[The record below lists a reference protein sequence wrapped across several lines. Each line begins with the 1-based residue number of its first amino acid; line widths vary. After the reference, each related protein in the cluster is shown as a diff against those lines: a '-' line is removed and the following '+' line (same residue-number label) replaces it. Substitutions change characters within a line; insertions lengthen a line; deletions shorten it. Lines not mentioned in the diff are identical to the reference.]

1 MIDVPRPPS
10 PETISEYRRQG
21 YWGDRTF
28 ADILEA
34 RAKATPEREAMA
46 DERRRITY
54 GALWGE
60 VKRFAEFLRRQGVGH
75 GDVVTLQLP
84 NRIEFPVVFFALELI
99 GAVANKI
106 SADFRAVEVEY
117 ILRFSESKAYVCAS
131 EFKNFNFL
139 TMIEGLRPQLPALTL
154 VVCVDDVARP
164 GVTSFAKVVSATPEI
179 AAADRV
185 RMSPLEVMRM
195 CFTSGTT
202 GNPKG
207 VLHCFN
213 TTLWAAELFNRELGV
228 TENEVM
234 LEFLPVGLNWGY
246 LNLVQSV
253 MAGCRIVLIERFN
266 AAAVLK
272 LIDQEKITYVPTPPA
287 AIVALLNAPELATH
301 GMATLRMMITGG
313 ASAAVET
320 IKAFQEALPKA
331 HLIELYGMLETGFH
345 SITRP
350 TDDPLKVNGTVG
362 RCMPSMGLRIIDDAG
377 NDVAHGEVG
386 EIAASGP
393 SVHLGYL
400 NNPDVNRDSFTADGW
415 FRSGDLGQFVDADD
429 NVRISGRKKEI
440 INRGGKKYFPREI
453 EELLYEHPKI
463 LQVAAIGVPDSRLG
477 ERNCL
482 CVVAKQGA
490 TPTLEEIVE
499 FLRGRVADYKLPEE
513 IVVMAE
519 FPMTPTGKV
528 KRPDLLQKVH
538 DQLSNKVVPASESF
552 NR

>member
-1 MIDVPRPPS
+1 MIEAPRPPS
-10 PETISEYRRQG
+10 AETIAEYRRQG
-21 YWGDRTF
+21 WWGDRTF
-28 ADILEA
+28 ADILQA
-34 RAKATPEREAMA
+34 RAEATPDREAMA

-54 GALWGE
+54 GALWSE
-60 VKRFAEFLRRQGVGH
+60 VKRFAEFLRRQGIGR

-117 ILRFSESKAYVCAS
+117 ILRFSSSKAYVCAR
-131 EFKNFNFL
+131 EFKGFDFL
-139 TMIEGLRPQLPALTL
+139 TMIESLRRGLPALSL
-154 VVCVDDVARP
+154 VVCVDDVDRP
-164 GVTSFAKVVSATPEI
+164 GVTSFAKVVGATPEI
-179 AAADRV
+179 GAQDRV

-228 TENEVM
+228 TEDDVM
-234 LEFLPVGLNWGY
+234 LGFLPVGLNWGY

-253 MAGCRIVLIERFN
+253 MAGSRIVMIERFN

-272 LIDQEKITYVPTPPA
+272 LIDAERITYVPTPPA
-287 AIVALLNAPELATH
+287 AIVALLNAPEIASH
-301 GMATLRMMITGG
+301 GMATLRTMITGG

-320 IKAFQEALPKA
+320 IRAFQETVPEA

-377 NDVAHGEVG
+377 RDVPHGEIG
-386 EIAASGP
+386 EIAAIGP

-400 NNPDVNRDSFTADGW
+400 NNPDANRDSFTGDGW
-415 FRSGDLGQFVDADD
+415 FRTGDLGQFVDAEH

-463 LQVAAIGVPDSRLG
+463 LQVAVVGVPDPRLG

-482 CVVAKQGA
+482 CVVAKPGPV
-490 TPTLEEIVE
+490 PTLEEIVE

-513 IVVMAE
+513 LFLMSE

-528 KRPDLLQKVH
+528 KRQDLVNQVRT
-538 DQLSNKVVPASESF
+538 PA
-552 NR
+552 R